1 MTASLCRFNLKIAL
15 KSDVDYR
22 VNVFLNHTSFLITDA
37 VANLDLVCKK
47 KKRKILIP
55 SHRFIFYAYQLCI
68 VIIIQDS

>member
-1 MTASLCRFNLKIAL
+1 MTAPLCRFNLKIAL

-47 KKRKILIP
+47 GKILIP
-55 SHRFIFYAYQLCI
+55 SHQFIFYAYQLCI
-68 VIIIQDS
+68 VIIIHDS

>member
-1 MTASLCRFNLKIAL
+1 VTAPLCRFDLKIAL

-22 VNVFLNHTSFLITDA
+22 VNGFLNHTSFLITDA

-47 KKRKILIP
+47 RKILIP
-55 SHRFIFYAYQLCI
+55 SHQLIFYAYQLCT